1 MRRQVSE
8 ELCSKCDEACVNS
21 KNLVG
26 RTALHIASLMGLV
39 KAADVLLKHGAK
51 VLATVHRKV
60 LFVDSVYSIMGSAS
74 QIKTTSWLTAA

>member
-1 MRRQVSE
+1 MLNWCVRKRVDWQVLK

-39 KAADVLLKHGAK
+39 EAAEVLLKHGAK
-51 VLATVHRKV
+51 VC
-60 LFVDSVYSIMGSAS
+60 AS
-74 QIKTTSWLTAA
+74 QFVHLVKYRPQRKKGKS